1 MAGLYGRTNL
11 TLWLVVKR
19 KGRKEGE
26 KWKCCSDVGA
36 SATRSGEP
44 LWPDKPGISCC
55 EYLRGGRT
63 KDCGRSRRLPKPVM
77 ASLYGWTRL
86 VLVQV
91 SKDMGRKEVD
101 LISQKAINQISQKH
115 LAAHASPV
123 YI

>member
-19 KGRKEGE
+19 TGKEEGE

-36 SATRSGEP
+36 STTRSGEP

-55 EYLRGGRT
+55 EYLRGGQT
-63 KDCGRSRRLPKPVM
+63 KDCGGSSCFPKPVV

-86 VLVQV
+86 VWV
-91 SKDMGRKEVD
+91 
-101 LISQKAINQISQKH
+101 QIST
-115 LAAHASPV
+115 ATGEERGGS
-123 YI
+123 